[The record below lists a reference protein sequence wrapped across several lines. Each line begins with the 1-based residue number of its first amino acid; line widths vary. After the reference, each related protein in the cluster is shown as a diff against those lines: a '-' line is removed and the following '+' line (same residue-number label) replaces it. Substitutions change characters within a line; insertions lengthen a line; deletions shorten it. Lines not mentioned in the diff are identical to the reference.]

1 MKSIAEIAIILR
13 VQLKV
18 LGMTQAAL
26 RATAGLSART
36 LTLLLSGS
44 HDFKLSTLLA
54 VADRLGLEMVLVPKG
69 AAAGLVPVH
78 AAAAAAV
85 PSLIDLAQRRIGTGD
100 SAGPGTD
107 AASDQS
113 RP

>member
-1 MKSIAEIAIILR
+1 MKSIAEIATGLR
-13 VQLKV
+13 SQLKV
-18 LGMTQAAL
+18 SGMTQAAL
-26 RATAGLSART
+26 RAAAGLSART

-69 AAAGLVPVH
+69 AAAGLVPVQ
-78 AAAAAAV
+78 AAPTAV
-85 PSLIDLAQRRIGTGD
+85 PSLIDLAQRRVGTGQVGD
-100 SAGPGTD
+100 HG
-107 AASDQS
+107 

>member
-1 MKSIAEIAIILR
+1 MKSIADIANGLR
-13 VQLKV
+13 SQLKAT
-18 LGMTQAAL
+18 GMTQAAL
-26 RATAGLSART
+26 RAAAGLSART

-69 AAAGLVPVH
+69 AAAGLPQAG
-78 AAAAAAV
+78 AAPASTV
-85 PSLIDLAQRRIGTGD
+85 PSLIDLAQRRIGADQGAD
-100 SAGPGTD
+100 AG
-107 AASDQS
+107 